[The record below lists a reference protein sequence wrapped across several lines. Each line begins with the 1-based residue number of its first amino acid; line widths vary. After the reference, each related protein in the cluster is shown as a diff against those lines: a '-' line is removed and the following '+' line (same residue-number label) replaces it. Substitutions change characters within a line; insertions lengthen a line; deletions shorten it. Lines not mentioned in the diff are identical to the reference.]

1 MSPPLAVAPAGGAL
15 LSRTG
20 ARYRRRRLLSMRS
33 GCGHTPRHMRQG
45 WRLLPSGGTASAVLR
60 WVVGVIAGEILVRVL
75 DPWLTL
81 AADLIR
87 RLLGI

>member
-1 MSPPLAVAPAGGAL
+1 MK
-15 LSRTG
+15 TED
-20 ARYRRRRLLSMRS
+20 
-33 GCGHTPRHMRQG
+33 GHTPKHMKPRG
-45 WRLLPSGGTASAVLR
+45 RLLPSRDNAASVLR
-60 WVVGVIAGEILVRVL
+60 WAVGVIAGELLVRVF

>member
-1 MSPPLAVAPAGGAL
+1 
-15 LSRTG
+15 
-20 ARYRRRRLLSMRS
+20 
-33 GCGHTPRHMRQG
+33 MRQG

>member
-1 MSPPLAVAPAGGAL
+1 MS
-15 LSRTG
+15 
-20 ARYRRRRLLSMRS
+20 ARYIRRSLLAMKSE
-33 GCGHTPRHMRQG
+33 CGHTPRHMRRSG
-45 WRLLPSGGTASAVLR
+45 RLLPSRGTASAILR
-60 WVVGVIAGEILVRVL
+60 WAVGVIAGEILVRVL

>member
-1 MSPPLAVAPAGGAL
+1 MSQPLAVASAGGTL
-15 LSRTG
+15 ISRTG
-20 ARYRRRRLLSMRS
+20 ARYRRRSLLAMRS
-33 GCGHTPRHMRQG
+33 AGGHTPRHMKPRG
-45 WRLLPSGGTASAVLR
+45 RLLPSRDNADSVLR
-60 WVVGVIAGEILVRVL
+60 WAVGVIAGELLVRVL